1 MRNYSPTGR
10 PHRSHHPGAAPAAS
24 FPATVTPDDP
34 KPLRSSRP
42 SGRPAP
48 QPTGRPRGTTVGSGR
63 GGYDPRFAGPILGG
77 EVAIPT
83 KRELRRAKRRRRSRG
98 ERLLRTLVFFVAFLL
113 LMVSLGYGYFRYQ
126 WGQIASAPCA
136 TCVASANGAPYNVL
150 LIGSDSRAGETAA
163 QAEQFG
169 TPTAAAGQRSDTI
182 KIVHIDPQAGTA
194 STLSIPRDTFVSI
207 TGLPSTSQ
215 LSTQNKINAAFSGG
229 PDALVKTIE
238 NTFGIPISHYISI
251 SFFGVMDAVNALGG
265 ISLNFPY
272 PGRDRDCSTG
282 TCYNNSGLT
291 IPTAGC
297 QVLNGSQAL
306 SLSRSRYFQ
315 YYADGYWHSDPTSDL
330 GRIQRQNL
338 VISSAL
344 NKAKSTYN
352 PLRLNSLLS
361 SVVHDFTKDN
371 GLSVGDLFGLA
382 ERFHAF
388 SGSALNSYVLPT
400 SGVHSSN
407 YGDVEVVQADAAAAT
422 ITQFLGGPFDT
433 ISTPPLSAYGNPI
446 TLAAPASPP
455 TTAPVVNSG
464 PKSTSATT
472 GTTPSTSKGTTGA
485 SFDPTPC

>member
-272 PGRDRDCSTG
+272 PGRDRDCHHPDCRLPGSERVA
-282 TCYNNSGLT
+282 S
-291 IPTAGC
+291 PQPVPFAVFP
-297 QVLNGSQAL
+297 VLRRRLLAL
-306 SLSRSRYFQ
+306 R
-315 YYADGYWHSDPTSDL
+315 SDL
-330 GRIQRQNL
+330 GPRPNPAPESCDFVGPEQGQVDL
-338 VISSAL
+338 QPA
-344 NKAKSTYN
+344 STQ
-352 PLRLNSLLS
+352 LT
-361 SVVHDFTKDN
+361 VV
-371 GLSVGDLFGLA
+371 
-382 ERFHAF
+382 
-388 SGSALNSYVLPT
+388 
-400 SGVHSSN
+400 
-407 YGDVEVVQADAAAAT
+407 
-422 ITQFLGGPFDT
+422 LGGPRLHQGQRPVGWRPFRLGRT
-433 ISTPPLSAYGNPI
+433 LPRLQRLGCRGRSGRRSGRHHYPVSGWPL
-446 TLAAPASPP
+446 
-455 TTAPVVNSG
+455 
-464 PKSTSATT
+464 
-472 GTTPSTSKGTTGA
+472 
-485 SFDPTPC
+485 